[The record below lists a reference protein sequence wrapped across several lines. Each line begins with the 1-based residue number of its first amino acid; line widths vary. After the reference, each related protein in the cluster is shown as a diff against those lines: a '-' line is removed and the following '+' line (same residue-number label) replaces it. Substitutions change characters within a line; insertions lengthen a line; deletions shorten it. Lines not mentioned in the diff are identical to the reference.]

1 MILSQP
7 RGGKT
12 RHSIQLLERE
22 RVLLTA
28 KSITDSARGGIGG
41 ALFVVGAPGLG
52 KTSLLDAVSHRVG
65 PEFRVGRGT
74 ADPMESS
81 LPFGLLDQALIGL
94 GTRAIFELKESDRGA
109 SDVRAR
115 GFYSLLRWFDRACS
129 GPLLLAL
136 DDLHWADPD
145 SLALLL
151 FLCRRIRRLPVA
163 VLATLR
169 PWPSAA
175 DEVCARLVQ
184 AGQARLERLA
194 PLSDRGT
201 RSFLAARLGY
211 PPPEIEVRR
220 SARLCAGNPLLLDQ
234 VAASIE
240 CGEDLGRLAA
250 DEGGRSAGEVSRS
263 LLLTRFAGLPA
274 AALRCIRAGSVLG
287 TRFQM
292 EIAVEIAGLRDAEV
306 DASLEALQR
315 SGLLRQL
322 SGSWVE
328 FVHPLFQQ
336 ALYDDLA
343 VARQARA
350 HTEAFGCL
358 VRRGRDAEAAEHAAR
373 SDLVDSDQALA
384 VLERAGRSAMRVGAL
399 MSAVTHLSAAADL
412 AGARAKPE
420 LLLALG
426 EVLLAAGRLVDA
438 IAVLERLEPHEAAG
452 RDNAVERASA
462 GVRVAAM
469 RLIAHCHYG
478 LGATDKASL
487 AFTAALDLAGALGES
502 AEVPV
507 LLDHA
512 LACWITDGPAVALP
526 LAEEACARA
535 PASGGPARRARAVSG
550 FVRLLAGD
558 PSHLGDLAAAARAAQ
573 GTQRGP
579 VADLAELSYTWSAAS
594 GHALAAAFT
603 ERFDEAEQA
612 FRVGIEVADRI
623 GAVEAMASLQM
634 GYAYSTLLRLGRL
647 QEALHTVDKVS
658 DLAEVVPL
666 IEQPAAFAHAYVLL
680 LMDRLDESDAW
691 CRRGE
696 TSAET
701 RPGWWPRQWGWHV
714 RGMRHLREGALDEAA
729 EFYLRIEAETARQGI
744 REPCLLPWARH
755 AMAAHIRRGHTA
767 DAVRV
772 VEWLERSA
780 EGLPCRWPRI
790 AAATGRGWLAEAAG
804 DDARAQACFE
814 AALAHH
820 DQVRLPLERVE
831 TLLAYGAFV
840 RRAGRAVRA
849 RELLR
854 EALDLS
860 ERIGARWLARQAHEE
875 LAVAG
880 GRRRRRDEQPQLTA
894 QEQRVADLAG
904 SGLRNQDIAGQLSI
918 STKTVEYHLQ
928 RVYAKLGIN
937 SRRYLIEMRAR
948 GAHRK
953 DGEPATG

>member
-1 MILSQP
+1 M
-7 RGGKT
+7 
-12 RHSIQLLERE
+12 LLA
-22 RVLLTA
+22 A
-28 KSITDSARGGIGG
+28 KSITDSARCGIGS

-52 KTSLLDAVSHRVG
+52 KTSLVDAISRRVG

-74 ADPMESS
+74 ADPMEAS

-94 GTRAIFELKESDRGA
+94 GARAVFELKESDRGA

-115 GFYSLLRWFDRACS
+115 GFYSLLRWFDRARS
-129 GPLLLAL
+129 GPVLLAL

-211 PPPEIEVRR
+211 SPPEVEVRR
-220 SARLCAGNPLLLDQ
+220 SARLCAGNPLLLEQ

-240 CGEDLGRLAA
+240 RGEDLGRLAA
-250 DEGGRSAGEVSRS
+250 GQGGDEVSRS
-263 LLLTRFAGLPA
+263 LVLTRFAGLPA

-287 TRFQM
+287 TRFPM
-292 EIAVEIAGLRDAEV
+292 EIAVEMAGLEDAEV
-306 DASLEALQR
+306 DAGLEALQR

-343 VARQARA
+343 VARRARA
-350 HTEAFGCL
+350 HAKAFGCL

-399 MSAVTHLSAAADL
+399 MSAITQLSAAADL
-412 AGARAKPE
+412 AGARAKPG

-452 RDNAVERASA
+452 RDDAAERASA
-462 GVRVAAM
+462 GVRVAAL

-478 LGATDKASL
+478 LGGTDKASL

-512 LACWITDGPAVALP
+512 LACWITGGPAVALP

-535 PASGGPARRARAVSG
+535 PASGSAARRARAVSG

-558 PSHLGDLAAAARAAQ
+558 PSRLDDLAAAARAEQ
-573 GTQRGP
+573 GTQGGP

-603 ERFDEAEQA
+603 ERFDEAERA
-612 FRVGIEVADRI
+612 FRAGIEVADRI
-623 GAVEAMASLQM
+623 GAVEAMASLQL

-647 QEALHTVDKVS
+647 QEALHTVGKVG

-696 TSAET
+696 TLAET
-701 RPGWWPRQWGWHV
+701 RLDWWPTQWGWHV

-729 EFYLRIEAETARQGI
+729 ECYLRIEAETARQGI
-744 REPCLLPWARH
+744 REPGLLPWARH
-755 AMAAHIRRGHTA
+755 AVAAHLRRGHAA

-780 EGLPCRWPRI
+780 EGLPCRWPRV
-790 AAATGRGWLAEAAG
+790 AAATGRGWLAETAG

-840 RRAGRAVRA
+840 RRAGRTVRA

-860 ERIGARWLARQAHEE
+860 ERIGAQWLARQAHEE

-904 SGLRNQDIAGQLSI
+904 RGLRNQDIAGQLCI
-918 STKTVEYHLQ
+918 SPKTVEYHLQ
-928 RVYAKLGIN
+928 RVYAKLGIH

-948 GAHRK
+948 DAHRQ
-953 DGEPATG
+953 DGEPTTR